1 MFEHILLPLDG
12 SSLAEK
18 VLPHAVTLSKAFDAR
33 LTLIRVVYQEERADQ
48 HGMIN
53 PMDWQMRKS
62 EAEAYLQS
70 VKTQLGGINLESD
83 IQIIEGRPAEQIIEF
98 AKNEH
103 VDLII
108 LSSHGRS
115 GPSPWNIN
123 STVQKV
129 LLRAFMPVMII
140 RAYHQEPHELEE
152 VTYQRL
158 FLPMDGSKRAECI
171 LPLAES
177 ICKLQNSEVFLTHI
191 VERPKMPRQTPASDK
206 VNALTEKLQA
216 ININEAE
223 KYLDSIKNHFPQEN
237 VETIIESSEEPSVA
251 LHNIID
257 RENIDLVL
265 LSAHGYSGE
274 NRWPYGSIAL
284 NFIAYGATPLI
295 IIQDLNEDEIGK
307 TLAEQYAEQ
316 SKGH

>member
-12 SSLAEK
+12 SALAER
-18 VLPHAVTLSKAFDAR
+18 VLPHAVTLSKAFDSKV
-33 LTLIRVVYQEERADQ
+33 TLIRVVYQEESTDQ
-48 HGMIN
+48 HGLIN

-62 EAEAYLQS
+62 EADAYLQS
-70 VKTQLGGINLESD
+70 VKKRLEDIGLESEA
-83 IQIIEGRPAEQIIEF
+83 QITEGRPAEQINEF
-98 AKNEH
+98 AKNED

-108 LSSHGRS
+108 MSSHGKS
-115 GPSPWNIN
+115 GPSAWNIN

-140 RAYHQEPHELEE
+140 RAYGVDLQDLEGL
-152 VTYQRL
+152 TYERL
-158 FLPMDGSKRAECI
+158 FLPMDGSLRSECV

-177 ICKLQNSEVFLTHI
+177 ISKFQDSHIFLTHI
-191 VERPKMPRQTPASDK
+191 VEEPKLPRQTP
-206 VNALTEKLQA
+206 VTEEIKSITDQLRE
-216 ININEAE
+216 INIKEAE
-223 KYLDSIKNHFPQEN
+223 KYFSNIRKHFSEEN
-237 VETIIESSEEPSVA
+237 VEIIIESSKEPTVA

-257 RENIDLVL
+257 REKIDLVL

-274 NRWPYGSIAL
+274 NRWPYGKIAL
-284 NFIAYGATPLI
+284 NFIAYGTTPLI
-295 IIQDLNEDEIGK
+295 IIQDLEEDEIGK